1 MGGNPRL
8 KMEEVIHTPGD
19 RFRLH
24 TTSSGV
30 VHLKIGECP
39 PPQRRLGSILRENAP
54 ILIMSVNLGAGFA
67 REIDFTQGTETMAY
81 SPVHPSPVQ
90 AF

>member
-30 VHLKIGECP
+30 VHLKIGEASEGLESWEEM
-39 PPQRRLGSILRENAP
+39 R
-54 ILIMSVNLGAGFA
+54 
-67 REIDFTQGTETMAY
+67 
-81 SPVHPSPVQ
+81 PV
-90 AF
+90 